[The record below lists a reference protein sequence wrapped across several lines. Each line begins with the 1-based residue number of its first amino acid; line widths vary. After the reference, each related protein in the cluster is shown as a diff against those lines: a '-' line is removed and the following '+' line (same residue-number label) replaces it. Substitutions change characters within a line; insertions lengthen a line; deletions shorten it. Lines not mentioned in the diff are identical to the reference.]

1 LAEDFD
7 RSRLWPVIIPND
19 VSYSGESELETYK
32 DYVGPVVTRRIPPRD
47 EVLRAANAYD
57 VRSLIGE
64 LWRGPL
70 SFEDDGELHAP
81 LDLPAPIRAHLQV
94 MHEANAEAPSS
105 LDEALP
111 TQAQA
116 PIRSRLIRDTGEA
129 IVAQIPAGAGEEALA
144 VLGWGGWNACPEPA
158 QHVAILRYWRDRYGA
173 VLQAMSHDTLEL
185 VVSHPPRDF
194 DEAVPLARDQY
205 AYASDIVDQGE
216 HPTIGCLASAL
227 VGSHR
232 WYFWWD

>member
-1 LAEDFD
+1 
-7 RSRLWPVIIPND
+7 
-19 VSYSGESELETYK
+19 
-32 DYVGPVVTRRIPPRD
+32 
-47 EVLRAANAYD
+47 
-57 VRSLIGE
+57 
-64 LWRGPL
+64 
-70 SFEDDGELHAP
+70 
-81 LDLPAPIRAHLQV
+81 

-205 AYASDIVDQGE
+205 AYASDIGDQGE